1 MKAIDMLVDRYK
13 DKRKDGM
20 KKSYAQEI
28 TLCAFFVVLIT
39 LGSFIKIPIPLSP
52 FTLQFLMTSLAGLLL
67 GPKWGTYAVLAY
79 VLAGLMGLPI
89 FAEGGGPGYVI
100 NPNFGY
106 LIGFIVATW
115 LTARIAPPWMETTY
129 KRRLLACLAG
139 LGVDYAIG
147 MTHLYLVS
155 NLVLGTPVTFA
166 ALMLFCF
173 VLAIPGDLF
182 LCFVAAGFAARI
194 LPTVRRMSFL
204 REKMVLHR
212 NCPATVA
219 ASDETLEDRPN
230 MVATGASGSKLTN
243 QLNVSAVTLSG
254 EKESVR

>member
-13 DKRKDGM
+13 DERKDGM

-79 VLAGLMGLPI
+79 VIAGLMGLPI

-115 LTARIAPPWMETTY
+115 LTARIAPPWVETTY

-147 MTHLYLVS
+147 MMHLYLVS

-182 LCFVAAGFAARI
+182 LCFVAAGFAPRI
-194 LPTVRRMSFL
+194 LPAVRRMSFL
-204 REKMVLHR
+204 REKMMLRQDRPVTT
-212 NCPATVA
+212 ATSEGTLADRPDGVVA
-219 ASDETLEDRPN
+219 AVSESE
-230 MVATGASGSKLTN
+230 STN
-243 QLNVSAVTLSG
+243 PLKAPAVVLSS
-254 EKESVR
+254 EKESV